1 MVGDVKQS
9 IYKFRLAKPELFL
22 EKYESYGNEDDL
34 YQKIELHKNF
44 RSRREVLESINDVF
58 YQIMTKQL
66 GNICY
71 TDDAALYAGA
81 KFPETPKEGQAKTEV
96 LLLNTGDPL
105 FDGMDEEKADYTA
118 REAEARLIA
127 AKIRELTDP
136 ESGMQIYNGKTG
148 QYERL
153 KKKDIVILLRSLSGW
168 SEEFLSVLGAAGI
181 PAYAESRTGYFT
193 AVEVETMLNMLA
205 LIDNPMQDIPLAGVL
220 KSPIGGMKDREL
232 AIVMADFKRDPDRGE
247 DIGFYGAV
255 KHYLEKHGKHD
266 ETMAS
271 ARTVEES
278 EEEMIFRK
286 LQTFMDLLAE
296 FRRESL
302 YLPVSRLIGRIFD
315 RTGYDKYAAAM
326 PAGKTRQAN
335 LAMLVQKAEDYE
347 KTSYQGLFDFI
358 RYIEK
363 LKKYNTDFGEA
374 SRSGEHDDAV
384 RIMSIHKSKG
394 LEFPVVFLAGCGKKF
409 NRQDARGRILID
421 EELGIAADFLDP
433 VKKVKAP
440 TLKKNVL
447 ARRSNLENM
456 GEELRILYVA
466 MTRAKE
472 KLIITAGDKYLENKI
487 EKWGMTGSVG
497 ALPFTV
503 LSAASSY
510 LDWILMAAG
519 GAKRT
524 IDVKNVP
531 MKDLLVEEKKNQE
544 EKAKLYLELEQLRGE
559 KPEKIPELIRKPYP
573 FEADLSLHAKM
584 SVSELKMQGQ
594 FTDDAESA
602 FLVQPEREGPAEET
616 ERGPEGE
623 PEKSPEAE
631 ERLSAAEKRA
641 RQKQATD
648 RGTACHRMLEL
659 IHFSDISGYEDV
671 KKEFDRVLS
680 EKRMQPD
687 AVRLVSPGM
696 IAKFFRSGIAGRM
709 KMADR
714 QGKLRK
720 ESQFILGIPAR
731 EMKAADSDELVLI
744 QGIIDAW
751 FEEKDGLVIVD
762 YKTDRVKEG
771 EEQTLLDHY
780 QVQLQYYARALS
792 QITGKRVKEAVIY
805 SLTIQKE
812 IKVPIGQ

>member
-1 MVGDVKQS
+1 
-9 IYKFRLAKPELFL
+9 
-22 EKYESYGNEDDL
+22 
-34 YQKIELHKNF
+34 
-44 RSRREVLESINDVF
+44 
-58 YQIMTKQL
+58 
-66 GNICY
+66 
-71 TDDAALYAGA
+71 
-81 KFPETPKEGQAKTEV
+81 
-96 LLLNTGDPL
+96 
-105 FDGMDEEKADYTA
+105 
-118 REAEARLIA
+118 
-127 AKIRELTDP
+127 
-136 ESGMQIYNGKTG
+136 MQIYNGKTG

-271 ARTVEES
+271 VRTGEES
-278 EEEMIFRK
+278 EEETIFRK

-296 FRRESL
+296 LRRESL

-531 MKDLLVEEKKNQE
+531 MKDLLVEEEKNQE

-573 FEADLSLHAKM
+573 FETDLSLHAKM

-602 FLVQPEREGPAEET
+602 FLVRSEREDPAEET

-731 EMKAADSDELVLI
+731 EMKAADSNELVLI

-812 IKVPIGQ
+812 INVPIGQ